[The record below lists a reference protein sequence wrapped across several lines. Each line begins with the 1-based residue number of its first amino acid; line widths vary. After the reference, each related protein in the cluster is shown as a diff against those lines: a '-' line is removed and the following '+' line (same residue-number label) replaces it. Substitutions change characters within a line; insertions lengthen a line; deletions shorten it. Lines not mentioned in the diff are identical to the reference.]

1 MISYKKI
8 PILRVSFVFHLK
20 NLTLNS
26 FSSQNKILSD
36 TFFEYKQ
43 LEKCIYGLN
52 KDILIIIYIYF
63 SIIKI

>member
-20 NLTLNS
+20 NLTTLNS

-43 LEKCIYGLN
+43 LEKCIYGL
-52 KDILIIIYIYF
+52 K
-63 SIIKI
+63 